1 MLLPGRTVGQKPLL
15 ENYYLKQLL
24 CFSNYT
30 VFTRETKS
38 GLLSVLSD
46 LILALPV
53 DLHIWII
60 KSLLSFL

>member
-1 MLLPGRTVGQKPLL
+1 MLLPRRTVGQKPLL

-24 CFSNYT
+24 RFSNYT

-53 DLHIWII
+53 DTPHLDY
-60 KSLLSFL
+60 